1 MKHSHWIFSAG
12 ASILLA
18 SGFAVAQATTP
29 ATPAT
34 PAIPAT
40 RTTSA
45 TPATP
50 ATPATNTPAH
60 KHLNINQREENQ
72 QDRIAQGIKS
82 GKLTPGDAAQLEQQ
96 QQRID
101 SKVATDR
108 AANGGK
114 LTKKEKQQIRRRQN
128 RASHNIYK
136 EKHESGRR

>member
-1 MKHSHWIFSAG
+1 MKRIHWIFSTG

-18 SGFAVAQATTP
+18 SGFAVAQTTTQPNPTVP
-29 ATPAT
+29 AP
-34 PAIPAT
+34 PP
-40 RTTSA
+40 
-45 TPATP
+45 
-50 ATPATNTPAH
+50 PAH

-82 GKLTPGDAAQLEQQ
+82 GKLTPGDAAQLEKQ

-101 SKVATDR
+101 NKVADDR
-108 AANGGK
+108 EDNGGK
-114 LTKKEKQQIRRRQN
+114 LTKKEKQKIRHMQN